1 MTCPR
6 ACGGVQKSPKK
17 LSKPQVLRSLKNLQ
31 QKAKNKQKKI
41 MSLHERG
48 GGGGGGESRN

>member
-1 MTCPR
+1 MWG
-6 ACGGVQKSPKK
+6 AQKSPKK
-17 LSKPQVLRSLKNLQ
+17 LSKPQVLRYLKNLQ

-41 MSLHERG
+41 MSFHEEGGG